1 MAQCSFSVLCLGC
14 CTGVYNRRVY
24 RKCNLLKRIRF
35 SLLGD
40 VRYYLQVRGVKSL
53 AQPTFTSSSQ
63 NFALV
68 ASSIQE
74 SATSGRE
81 QSEVEESRTK
91 LRLSFGEQARTVVQV
106 CKTGTLCTSSVE
118 HDDTPFGSHVDYILD
133 DFGRPIVLLAQNA
146 AHMRNLR
153 KSQKCSLFCQPIA
166 SSGQSGCRATLV
178 GFMVKLPLD
187 QVSEVMEA
195 YIDTHPHAAIAL
207 KYPEFS
213 FYRMEVCDV
222 YFVGGYG
229 VAATWV
235 DPKEYISSEP
245 DPLAFQSQDLL
256 KLMNTDHMEDLVR
269 FCRVFLHLKDT
280 EQCEIVMVD
289 RLGFDMRVQ
298 LSETDIREYR
308 IGFREHVVTTLDA
321 QSALVQAMQEAW
333 ELENG
338 YEKLWSEE
346 TARPTLLYYSL
357 SNYSV
362 KAEA

>member
-1 MAQCSFSVLCLGC
+1 MSPCGFVCSSCGSQIGNERF
-14 CTGVYNRRVY
+14 Y
-24 RKCNLLKRIRF
+24 RKAHFLDKTNNSLFQVPRQWCPRTSFRSTLDALWKRQQR
-35 SLLGD
+35 
-40 VRYYLQVRGVKSL
+40 V
-53 AQPTFTSSSQ
+53 
-63 NFALV
+63 LV
-68 ASSIQE
+68 TSSIQE
-74 SATSGRE
+74 STKHTDE
-81 QSEVEESRTK
+81 QSNTTEDTVNK

-118 HDDTPFGSHVDYILD
+118 HNDTPFGSHVDYILD

-153 KSQKCSLFCQPIA
+153 KSQKCSLFCQPAA
-166 SSGQSGCRATLV
+166 SSGQSGCRTTLV

-235 DPKEYISSEP
+235 DPQEYISAEP
-245 DPLAFQSQDLL
+245 DPLAFQSQDVL
-256 KLMNTDHMEDLVR
+256 KLMNKDHMEDLFR
-269 FCRVFLHLKDT
+269 FCRVFLHLDNVEK
-280 EQCEIVMVD
+280 CEVVMVD
-289 RLGFDMRVQ
+289 RLGFDIRVQ
-298 LSETDIREYR
+298 LSDTDIREYR
-308 IGFREHVVTTLDA
+308 IGFREHVVTKLDA

-338 YEKLWSEE
+338 YQELWTEE
-346 TARPTLLYYSL
+346 APRPAVLYYSL
-357 SNYSV
+357 SNQS
-362 KAEA
+362 

>member
-1 MAQCSFSVLCLGC
+1 MPHCCFSVLCLERTRSSRFG
-14 CTGVYNRRVY
+14 GVRLCRLERGIGHVAQ
-24 RKCNLLKRIRF
+24 
-35 SLLGD
+35 SLF
-40 VRYYLQVRGVKSL
+40 
-53 AQPTFTSSSQ
+53 PSSSQ
-63 NFALV
+63 RFALV
-68 ASSIQE
+68 ASSVQD
-74 SATSGRE
+74 SAKSGKE
-81 QSEVEESRTK
+81 QSVVEENRARF
-91 LRLSFGEQARTVVQV
+91 RLSFGEQARTVVQV

-153 KSQKCSLFCQPIA
+153 KSQKCSLFCQPVA

-178 GFMVKLPLD
+178 GFMVKLPLE

-256 KLMNTDHMEDLVR
+256 KLMNSDHMEDLLR
-269 FCRVFLHLKDT
+269 FCNVFLHLKNI

-308 IGFREHVVTTLDA
+308 IGFREHVVTSLDA

-346 TARPTLLYYSL
+346 TPRPAVLYYSL
-357 SNYSV
+357 SN
-362 KAEA
+362 